1 MFESCLLLN
10 GPRMNA
16 VELINMI
23 LIKPEPGG
31 EWQLLMELEWSKNCF
46 GGNKVNESD
55 VVTNSNEL

>member
-23 LIKPEPGG
+23 LIKPKPGG
-31 EWQLLMELEWSKNCF
+31 EWQLLMELE
-46 GGNKVNESD
+46 
-55 VVTNSNEL
+55 